1 MIRPLKQNI
10 LKRPFLVGFTVFI
23 IVLCFSQFFV
33 YQRFL
38 LLKSIDQE
46 EISLQALRVEE
57 GLENI
62 FSQSFATT
70 QSLSFI
76 VGNYGIPSDFD
87 SISQL
92 LLDSNDKIDAIELVN
107 KEGVITHVYPSQEN
121 DVKGFN
127 ILQDSIGK
135 QGALKTIK
143 QKDYFLTGP
152 IKLKQGGTG
161 FVGRTPIFK
170 NGSFEGFSATVI
182 KLSSFLSAI
191 PSDSLGNDRFMYQL
205 AKVNPDKSEE
215 VFFSSEKI
223 NLQNAHSVPITLGK
237 GELKLYVISKNRT
250 TLHTILIL
258 SILGF
263 LFSIVAGLFVV
274 FLIRQPKKLNK
285 MVQEKINLFKESE
298 EKYKTLIEQ
307 ASDGIFITTNEGK
320 ILETNLKGSQMFGYS
335 KEELSKKHIK
345 ELITQGET
353 ERLPIQFAALK
364 TGQTVRA
371 ERKFITKDGQTF
383 YGEVKSKMLPNNTV
397 LGIVR
402 DTTERKKLE
411 LIAQNNLQKFSMAF
425 NTRTV
430 GMAIFDQHLTFV
442 DANAYFLDMIGYELH
457 EIKGK
462 RIREI
467 GPLVKDE
474 ESKLQEAFKS
484 LEKHGRLSSMEI
496 ELLPKNSGIVHLLS
510 SAETYTY
517 NGEKH
522 ILATYI
528 DRTEAKKAQIKIAQ
542 SENKYRELTERIS
555 DAYVAFDKD
564 WNFVYVNARAEKI
577 TAKKQEDLIGKN
589 IWKEFP
595 EFADS
600 RAFSVFNDSL
610 KTQKYAYLEHHNREF
625 NSWLAIHVYPSPSG
639 STVYFRNITRK
650 KLAEKENQKLLSVIE
665 NSLGFIGSSDLEGKS
680 VYLNDAGKK
689 LVGLT
694 PDNDLSGMSI
704 FDFFPEESKEII
716 SNEYLPLIYEKG
728 SWNGEVYL
736 RNLKTNKY
744 VPVEFSAF
752 VITDRETKEPIGI
765 GAVAFD
771 LSERKKTEKE
781 ILALQ
786 SKMDAAIRIGKIGY
800 WNWDIKTE
808 TIDWSD
814 RMYEIY
820 DVEPG
825 TVIDAP
831 FSRTLIHKEDIAFH
845 DEMLAHNIKT
855 RDHSP
860 FSYRIVH
867 RDNTVKHVL
876 VQMEVVLDENNVP
889 IRYQGTAV
897 DITSQ
902 KEAEK
907 ALRETQEKFSKAFYT
922 NLIGMF
928 ILDKDK
934 KIVEVNS
941 RACTILNSTRENL
954 LDRTIMESGTLTI
967 NDEDSSL
974 SDQLW
979 DLFETNKEVKN
990 EEFKVTLK
998 NGKVISVL
1006 LSIESL
1012 MLEGTEHYLI
1022 TIVDNTKRKEAEEL
1036 LEEQNIELKKTNSE
1050 LDSFVYSASHELR
1063 APLTSV
1069 LGLIQI
1075 MMDEQQE
1082 SHCVHQLKMM
1092 ENSITRLDDFIKE
1105 IIEFSRNR
1113 NLEVLLNKIDF
1124 HDLIDDV
1131 LESLWYLKNIRGIT
1145 FVKEVK
1151 NDVPFI
1157 SDKKRVMVLLNN
1169 LVSNAIKY
1177 HDMDKDNPTIWI
1189 NIKTSRQNAIIEI
1202 KDNGPG
1208 IEKEIQNKIFDMFY
1222 RVSSKVMGSG
1232 IGLYIVKEILNK
1244 LEGSISVESSPNKGS
1259 SFIITIP
1266 NKTIKS

>member
-10 LKRPFLVGFTVFI
+10 LKKPILVGFVVFI
-23 IVLCFSQFFV
+23 IVLCFAQFFV

-38 LLKSIDQE
+38 LLKSLDQE
-46 EISLQALRVEE
+46 EINLQALRVKE
-57 GLENI
+57 GLLNV
-62 FSQSFATT
+62 FNQSFATT

-76 VGNYGIPSDFD
+76 IGNYGVPSDFD

-107 KEGVITHVYPSQEN
+107 KEGVITHVYPLQGN
-121 DVKGFN
+121 DVTGFN

-143 QKDYFLTGP
+143 QKDFFLTGP
-152 IKLKQGGTG
+152 IKLKQGGSG

-170 NGSFEGFSATVI
+170 NGSFEGFSAAVI

-191 PSDSLGNDRFMYQL
+191 PTDSVGNDRFLYQL
-205 AKVNPDKSEE
+205 AKINPDKSEE
-215 VFFSSEKI
+215 VFFSSKKI
-223 NLQNAHSVPITLGK
+223 DVKNAQSVPITLGK
-237 GELKLYVISKNRT
+237 GELKLYVISNNRT
-250 TLHTILIL
+250 TLYTILIFCV
-258 SILGF
+258 LGF
-263 LFSIVAGLFVV
+263 LLAIIAGLFVV

-285 MVQEKINLFKESE
+285 MVEEKIKLFKESE

-335 KEELSKKHIK
+335 KEELSNKYIK
-345 ELITQGET
+345 ELLAQGET

-371 ERKFITKDGQTF
+371 ERKLITKDGQTF

-411 LIAQNNLQKFSMAF
+411 LIAENNLQKFSMAF
-425 NTRTV
+425 NTRTI
-430 GMAIFDQHLTFV
+430 GMAIFDQHLNFV
-442 DANAYFLDMIGYELH
+442 DANAYFLELIGYPLH

-462 RIREI
+462 RIRDI
-467 GPLVKDE
+467 GPLAKDQD
-474 ESKLQEAFKS
+474 SKLEEALQS
-484 LEKHGRLSSMEI
+484 LKLHGRFSSLEI
-496 ELLPKNSGIVHLLS
+496 ELLPRNSTIVHLLA

-517 NGEKH
+517 NGETH
-522 ILATYI
+522 ILATYV
-528 DRTEAKKAQIKIAQ
+528 DRTEAKKAQIKMAQ

-564 WNFVYVNARAEKI
+564 WNFVYINARAARI
-577 TAKKQEDLIGKN
+577 IDKKPDDVLGKN
-589 IWKEFP
+589 MWEEFP
-595 EFADS
+595 EFANS
-600 RAFSVFNDSL
+600 PAFSVFNNSL
-610 KTQKYAYLEHHNREF
+610 KNQKYAYLEHHNNEF

-650 KLAEKENQKLLSVIE
+650 KLAEKENQKLLSIIE
-665 NSLGFIGSSDLEGKS
+665 NSLGFIGSSDLEGTS
-680 VYLNDAGKK
+680 VYINDAGKK

-694 PDNDLSGMSI
+694 PENDLSNISV
-704 FDFFPEESKEII
+704 FDFFSEESKEII
-716 SNEYLPLIYEKG
+716 YNEYLPLIHEKG

-736 RNLKTNKY
+736 KNLKTNKY

-752 VITDRETKEPIGI
+752 IITDRETKEPIGI

-781 ILALQ
+781 ILSLQ

-800 WNWDIKTE
+800 WSWDIKTE

-831 FSRTLIHKEDIAFH
+831 FSRTLIHKDDIDFH
-845 DEMLAHNIKT
+845 DRMLARNIEA

-860 FSYRIVH
+860 FSYRIVQ

-876 VQMEVVLDENNVP
+876 VQMEVVMDENGVP

-928 ILDKDK
+928 ILDKGR

-941 RACTILNSTRENL
+941 RACTILNSTRETL
-954 LDRTIMESGTLTI
+954 LGHTIMESGTLSI
-967 NDEDSSL
+967 NNNDSLL
-974 SDQLW
+974 SGQLW
-979 DLFETNKEVKN
+979 EIFLENKEVKN
-990 EEFKVTLK
+990 EEFKVTLQ
-998 NGKVISVL
+998 NGKVISIL

-1012 MLEGTEHYLI
+1012 MLEGVEHYLV

-1036 LEEQNIELKKTNSE
+1036 LEEQNVELKKTNSE

-1069 LGLIQI
+1069 MGLIQI

-1082 SHCVHQLKMM
+1082 SHCVHQLQMM

-1105 IIEFSRNR
+1105 IIAFSRNR
-1113 NLEVLLNKIDF
+1113 NLEVQLDEIDF

-1131 LESLWYLKNIRGIT
+1131 LESLWYLKNIQAIT
-1145 FVKEVK
+1145 FVKDIK

-1169 LVSNAIKY
+1169 LISNAIKY
-1177 HDMDKDNPTIWI
+1177 HDIDKDNPTVWI
-1189 NIKTSRQNAIIEI
+1189 NIRTSQQNVVIEI

-1208 IEKEIQNKIFDMFY
+1208 IEKELQNKIFDMFY
-1222 RVSSKVMGSG
+1222 RVSAKVMGSG

-1244 LEGSISVESSPNKGS
+1244 LGGSINVESKPKKGS
-1259 SFIITIP
+1259 SFIITVP
-1266 NKTIKS
+1266 NITIKN

>member
-23 IVLCFSQFFV
+23 IVLCFTQFFV

-38 LLKSIDQE
+38 LLKSGDQE
-46 EISLQALRVEE
+46 EITLQALRVKE
-57 GLENI
+57 GLQNI
-62 FSQSFATT
+62 FNQSYATT

-76 VGNYGIPSDFD
+76 IGNYGVPSDFD

-92 LLDSNDKIDAIELVN
+92 LLDSNDKIDALELVN
-107 KEGVITHVYPSQEN
+107 KEGIITHVYPLKGN
-121 DVKGFN
+121 DLVGFN

-143 QKDYFLTGP
+143 QKDFFLTGP
-152 IKLKQGGTG
+152 IKLKQGGSG

-170 NGSFEGFSATVI
+170 NGSFEGFSAAVI
-182 KLSSFLSAI
+182 KLSSFLSAL
-191 PSDSLGNDRFMYQL
+191 PSDSLRNGRFVYQL
-205 AKVNPDKSEE
+205 AKINPDKSEE
-215 VFFSSEKI
+215 VFFSSKKI
-223 NLQNAHSVPITLGK
+223 NIKNAHSVPITIGK
-237 GELKLYVISKNRT
+237 GELKLYVISNNKTTIDT
-250 TLHTILIL
+250 TLIF
-258 SILGF
+258 SVLGF
-263 LFSIVAGLFVV
+263 LLAVVAGLFVL
-274 FLIRQPKKLNK
+274 FLIRQPEKLNK
-285 MVQEKINLFKESE
+285 MVQEKVDLFKESE
-298 EKYKTLIEQ
+298 EKYKTLIDQ
-307 ASDGIFITTNEGK
+307 ASDGIFITTHDGK
-320 ILETNLKGSQMFGYS
+320 VLETNIIGSHMFGYN
-335 KEELSKKHIK
+335 KDEMLHKHLS
-345 ELITQGET
+345 ELIAPGELEKKPFLFPKLMEGATLRT
-353 ERLPIQFAALK
+353 ERKLLK
-364 TGQTVRA
+364 KNGT
-371 ERKFITKDGQTF
+371 TF
-383 YGEVKSKMLPNNTV
+383 YGEIKSKMLPNNTI

-430 GMAIFDQHLTFV
+430 GMAIFDQQLTFV
-442 DANAYFLDMIGYELH
+442 DANAYFLDMIGYGLQ

-462 RIREI
+462 RIREV
-467 GPLVKDE
+467 GPLVKDQD
-474 ESKLQEAFKS
+474 SKLEEALQS
-484 LEKHGRLSSMEI
+484 LKLHGRFSSLEI
-496 ELLPKNSGIVHLLS
+496 ELLPRNSTIIHLLA

-517 NGEKH
+517 NGETH
-522 ILATYI
+522 ILATYV
-528 DRTEAKKAQIKIAQ
+528 DRTEAKKAQIKMAQ

-564 WNFVYVNARAEKI
+564 WNFVYVNARAARI
-577 TAKKQEDLIGKN
+577 IDKKPDDVLGKN
-589 IWKEFP
+589 MWEEFP

-600 RAFSVFNDSL
+600 PAFSVFNDSL
-610 KTQKYAYLEHHNREF
+610 KNQKYAYLEHYNREF
-625 NSWLAIHVYPSPSG
+625 NSWLAIHIYPSPSG

-650 KLAEKENQKLLSVIE
+650 KLAEKENQKLLSIIE

-680 VYLNDAGKK
+680 VYINDAGKK

-694 PDNDLSGMSI
+694 PKSDLSNISV
-704 FDFFPEESKEII
+704 FDFFPEESKDII
-716 SNEYLPLIYEKG
+716 YNEYLPLIHEKG

-736 RNLKTNKY
+736 KNLKTNKY

-752 VITDRETKEPIGI
+752 IITDRETKEPIGI

-781 ILALQ
+781 ILSLQ

-800 WNWDIKTE
+800 WSWDIKTQI
-808 TIDWSD
+808 IDWSE
-814 RMYEIY
+814 RMYQIY

-825 TVIDAP
+825 RVIDVP
-831 FSRTLIHKEDIAFH
+831 FSRKLIHKEDLEFH
-845 DEMLAHNIKT
+845 DEMLARNIEMK
-855 RDHSP
+855 DHSP
-860 FSYRIVH
+860 FSFRIVH
-867 RDNTVKHVL
+867 KDNTIKHVL

-934 KIVEVNS
+934 KIVELNS
-941 RACTILNSTRENL
+941 RACAILNSTRENL
-954 LDRTIMESGTLTI
+954 LGSTILESEALI
-967 NDEDSSL
+967 VNDEISSM
-974 SDQLW
+974 SEQLW
-979 DLFETNKEVKN
+979 EVFLKNNELKN
-990 EEFKVTLK
+990 EVFNVTLK
-998 NGKVISVL
+998 NGTTLSLL

-1012 MLEGTEHYLI
+1012 MLEGVEHYLI

-1036 LEEQNIELKKTNSE
+1036 LEQQNLELKKTNSE

-1082 SHCVHQLKMM
+1082 SHCIHQLQMM

-1113 NLEVLLNKIDF
+1113 NLEVNLSKIDF
-1124 HDLIDDV
+1124 HDLIDEV

-1151 NDVPFI
+1151 NNIPFV
-1157 SDKKRVMVLLNN
+1157 SDKKRVLVLLNN

-1177 HDMDKDNPTIWI
+1177 HDTDKDNPTVWI
-1189 NIKTSRQNAIIEI
+1189 NITTSQQNAVIEI

-1208 IEKEIQNKIFDMFY
+1208 IEKELQNKIFDMFY

-1259 SFIITIP
+1259 SFVITIP
-1266 NKTIKS
+1266 NKTN